1 MKSAPAIAF
10 DYVPSRWLATA
21 IVAVALL
28 ALVAVAFTGVAAW
41 AKLALAGAVVAYA
54 AHALR
59 RHLGALTRRVAW
71 HEAGH
76 WRIAPADGEEHVAE
90 LRHAVVRGGWLVLT
104 LRAGNGDRVALIL
117 GPDNSEADVRR
128 RLRVRLA
135 RARHATPGASN

>member
-21 IVAVALL
+21 IVVVALL
-28 ALVAVAFTGVAAW
+28 ALVAVAFAGLAIW
-41 AKLALAGAVVAYA
+41 IKLTLGCAVVGYA
-54 AHALR
+54 AYSLR
-59 RHLGALTRRVAW
+59 RHLLTSTRRVAW

-76 WRIAPADGEEHVAE
+76 WRMALADGEERVAE

-104 LRAGNGDRVALIL
+104 LRAGNGERVALIL
-117 GPDNSEADVRR
+117 GPDNSDADLRR

-135 RARHATPGASN
+135 RGQDATAA

>member
-135 RARHATPGASN
+135 RARDAATAA

>member
-10 DYVPSRWLATA
+10 DYVPSRWLAAA

-28 ALVAVAFTGVAAW
+28 ALAAVAFAGVATW
-41 AKLALAGAVVAYA
+41 VKLALGCAVVGYT
-54 AHALR
+54 AHSLR
-59 RHLGALTRRVAW
+59 RHLGASMRRVAW

-76 WRIAPADGEEHVAE
+76 WRISPADGDERTAQ
-90 LRHAVVRGGWLVLT
+90 LRHAVVRGGWLVLI
-104 LRAGNGDRVALIL
+104 LRTGSGERVALIL

-135 RARHATPGASN
+135 RARDAATAA

>member
-41 AKLALAGAVVAYA
+41 AKLALDGAVVAYA

-59 RHLGALTRRVAW
+59 RHLGAPTRRVAW

-90 LRHAVVRGGWLVLT
+90 LRHAVIRGGWLVLT

>member
-10 DYVPSRWLATA
+10 DYVPSRWLATG

-41 AKLALAGAVVAYA
+41 AKLALAGAAVAYA

-59 RHLGALTRRVAW
+59 RHLGASTRRVAW

-76 WRIAPADGEEHVAE
+76 WRIAPADGEERVAE
-90 LRHAVVRGGWLVLT
+90 LRHAVVRGSWLVLT
-104 LRAGNGDRVALIL
+104 LRSSNGERVALIL
-117 GPDNSEADVRR
+117 GPDNSDADVRR
-128 RLRVRLA
+128 RLRVRLS
-135 RARHATPGASN
+135 RARDTATAA